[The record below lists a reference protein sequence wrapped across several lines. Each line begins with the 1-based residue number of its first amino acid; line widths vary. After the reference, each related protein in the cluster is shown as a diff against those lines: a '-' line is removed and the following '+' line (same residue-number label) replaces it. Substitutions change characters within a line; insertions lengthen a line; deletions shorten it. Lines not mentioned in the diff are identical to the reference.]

1 MHALLSANAYNAA
14 ETRLKKFE
22 AINEYLLYG
31 NLKVFE
37 KLESI
42 EKIWI
47 NQKMDLWTP
56 VFFQNFIEFLSIIL
70 RSSKRFTVFHTI
82 FRKELRKHLD
92 TYADIAII
100 GGGVVGTSLAYHLAK
115 QVCLFS
121 YLLQFYDR
129 IVKLTYFI
137 FASLE
142 TFVSDNSAIWRHF
155 YHCLWKPIIG
165 TCIPQ

>member
-1 MHALLSANAYNAA
+1 MNSRFLPEFHRISKHHFNVKY
-14 ETRLKKFE
+14 K
-22 AINEYLLYG
+22 IY
-31 NLKVFE
+31 
-37 KLESI
+37 SI
-42 EKIWI
+42 
-47 NQKMDLWTP
+47 
-56 VFFQNFIEFLSIIL
+56 S
-70 RSSKRFTVFHTI
+70 HYI
-82 FRKELRKHLD
+82 FRKDLRKHLD

-155 YHCLWKPIIG
+155 YHCL
-165 TCIPQ
+165 